1 MFQVL
6 INNAKSAV
14 TSIIAKYLVRASV
27 AIPFVVALGFATA
40 AITAMLVE
48 RFGALAG
55 YGMVAGG
62 FALIGLVAA
71 LAIAVREHE
80 EAIAEKRAEEDDTAK
95 AITEVTTQAA
105 AQVPVAALGAL
116 FSSPAGATAAVG
128 GARMLAR
135 NIPLVVL
142 LVLIAMLFS
151 PTEPAA
157 SHDESEAE
165 VAKPNGAHPPV
176 DADSHREAA

>member
-48 RFGALAG
+48 RFGTLAG

-62 FALIGLVAA
+62 FALIGLVA
-71 LAIAVREHE
+71 RP
-80 EAIAEKRAEEDDTAK
+80 RYRRS
-95 AITEVTTQAA
+95 
-105 AQVPVAALGAL
+105 GA
-116 FSSPAGATAAVG
+116 
-128 GARMLAR
+128 
-135 NIPLVVL
+135 
-142 LVLIAMLFS
+142 
-151 PTEPAA
+151 
-157 SHDESEAE
+157 
-165 VAKPNGAHPPV
+165 
-176 DADSHREAA
+176 